1 MYQWLLHHGCRAGS
15 EAAARVLLA
24 AGAEVNCQDDEGVT
38 PLMLACRRNEWQLV
52 SLLLE
57 RGGDPA
63 LRDAG
68 GCTALMHAANHHGPS
83 SDGAEA
89 RQVLIKRGGQA
100 VVNARSN
107 GGMSSLMLACRAKN
121 APLVLELLEGGADP
135 CLRDA
140 SGCTALMYATA
151 RSHSRGDM
159 AVLRALVHGGGA
171 IDARSEEGR
180 TALWLACRQGDT
192 EKARVSE

>member
-1 MYQWLLHHGCRAGS
+1 MYKWLLHHACRAGS
-15 EAAARVLLA
+15 EAAASVLLA

-38 PLMLACRRNEWQLV
+38 PLMLACGRNEWQLV

-68 GCTALMHAANHHGPS
+68 GCTALMYAANHGPS

-89 RQVLIKRGGQA
+89 RQVMMKRGGQP
-100 VVNARSN
+100 VINARN
-107 GGMSSLMLACRAKN
+107 NEGMSSSMLACRAKN
-121 APLVLELLEGGADP
+121 GPLVLELLEGGADP

-140 SGCTALMYATA
+140 RGCTALMYATA

-159 AVLRALVHGGGA
+159 AVLRALVHGGRA
-171 IDARSEEGR
+171 IDARNEEGR